1 MMNDRS
7 VEEMEQL
14 NACKMEGLNDFGVA
28 RHSTCSNALFG
39 FYVDYV

>member
-7 VEEMEQL
+7 VEEMEHL
-14 NACKMEGLNDFGVA
+14 NAYKTEGLNDYGVA
-28 RHSTCSNALFG
+28 RHFTCSNVLFG